1 MYFDSVGAM
10 LAMDGHGVYVWSAY
24 FIAIAVVVAL
34 LLAPGRRRRKFL
46 RNLSGELK
54 RQQGSP
60 TIMQEDS

>member
-46 RNLSGELK
+46 QNLSGELK

>member
-1 MYFDSVGAM
+1 MYFDSVSAM

-46 RNLSGELK
+46 QNLSGELK

-60 TIMQEDS
+60 TTIQEDN